1 MERQA
6 LFFRIG
12 ENDLR
17 PVQPQEGTST
27 KEVQL
32 LDANGR
38 LGFGIGQTIEGIQ
51 ENGLRVTPIGVD
63 LLMLAAA
70 VYAADK
76 RINRAEVSQDGW
88 TREIDIH
95 LPVNQPEAWVP
106 ARQAIEKMLGFL
118 TGDLWRLSF
127 RPVVQKI
134 AEVAEFAGELQPPN
148 ITNLC
153 LFSGGLDSF
162 IGAVNLLEQGRNPL
176 LVSHSWVAT
185 DSSHQQTCL
194 GALRKHYREER
205 TKQVRCRI
213 GFGEHDVKVTENG
226 ETTERSRSFLFF
238 AIAGAAASGLDQLT
252 KTTVPENGLI
262 SLNIPL
268 DPLRLGAFS
277 TRTTHPY
284 FIARFNEL
292 LRMTGIPT
300 ELENP
305 YRHMTKGE
313 MVKNCSNPRLLKANA
328 GNTVSCSSASKARW
342 QGKAPGHCG
351 HCVPCLI
358 RRAALL
364 EMPDPTPYTVG
375 VLTAK
380 THPSNH
386 AEGEHIRS
394 FQLAIHRLNKN
405 PGAAAILVQKAGPL
419 SDHAGEIKQFAEMYC
434 RGLAEVE
441 TLVKG
446 VKAVPHA

>member
-12 ENDLR
+12 ANDQTPAR
-17 PVQPQEGTST
+17 AEEGTST

-38 LGFGIGQTIEGIQ
+38 LGFGIGQTIEAIQ

-95 LPVNQPEAWVP
+95 LPVSQPGAWSP
-106 ARQAIEKMLGFL
+106 ARQGIEKMLGFL
-118 TGDLWRLSF
+118 TGDLWRVAF
-127 RPVVQKI
+127 RPVSQRI
-134 AEVAEFAGELQPPN
+134 IELAEFAGELEPPKV
-148 ITNLC
+148 TNLC

-162 IGAVNLLEQGRNPL
+162 IGVVNLLEQGRDPL
-176 LVSHSWVAT
+176 LISHSWVAT
-185 DSSHQQTCL
+185 DSSHQQSCL
-194 GALRKHYREER
+194 EALENRYGADR
-205 TKQVRCRI
+205 TRQVRCRI
-213 GFGEHDVKVTENG
+213 GFGEHDFKVTKDG

-238 AIAGAAASGLDQLT
+238 AIAGAAASGLGQQSQ
-252 KTTVPENGLI
+252 TTVPENGLI

-292 LRMTGIPT
+292 LRMVGVPT
-300 ELENP
+300 RLENP
-305 YRHMTKGE
+305 YRHTTKGE
-313 MVKNCSNPRLLKANA
+313 MVRQCLNPALLKANVDR
-328 GNTVSCSSASKARW
+328 TVSCSSASKARW

-364 EMPDPTPYTVG
+364 DMPDPTPYTVG
-375 VLTAK
+375 VLRAK
-380 THPSNH
+380 NHPSNQ

-394 FQLAIHRLNKN
+394 FQLAIHRLNRN
-405 PGAAAILVQKAGPL
+405 RSVAPILVQKAGPL
-419 SDHAGEIKQFAEMYC
+419 SDHPGEIKAFAEMYC

-441 TLVKG
+441 KLLDG